1 MRKYGYM
8 AVMIQCTMCNEQ
20 NDSVRGLA
28 MDKFI
33 EVKNVFFQYDT
44 IEDDEKNS
52 EAEFALK
59 GIDLEINRGE
69 FVAIVGHNG
78 SGKSTL
84 AKHFNSIY
92 LPTTGDVFVDGMNTK
107 DDDYLFD
114 IRKKVGLVLQNPDNQ
129 IVAGIVEEDVAFGC
143 ENLGVP
149 PEEIRKRVDNALKT
163 VDMYEYRT
171 HSPDKLS
178 GGQKQRVAIAG
189 IIAMEPE
196 CIVLDEPT
204 AMLDPQGRDEVIY
217 TVMKLN
223 KEQGIT
229 IILITHYM
237 EEAVLADRVIMIDSG
252 KVFTD
257 GTPREVFAKYELLKQ
272 HRLDVP
278 QATEL
283 NHRLKGC
290 GFELPDCVLD
300 EEECVH
306 ALMKIIGS

>member
-1 MRKYGYM
+1 MDNFIQVNDVYFKYD
-8 AVMIQCTMCNEQ
+8 TDEQ
-20 NDSVRGLA
+20 NN
-28 MDKFI
+28 K
-33 EVKNVFFQYDT
+33 
-44 IEDDEKNS
+44 
-52 EAEFALK
+52 FALN
-59 GIDLEINRGE
+59 GISMNISKGE
-69 FVAIVGHNG
+69 FVAVVGHNG

-92 LPTTGDVFVDGMNTK
+92 LPTTGNVTVDGMNTK
-107 DDDYLFD
+107 DDEHIFD

-143 ENLGVP
+143 ENLGIP
-149 PEEIRKRVDNALKT
+149 PAEIRQRVDDSLKA
-163 VDMYEYRT
+163 VDMYDYRR

-204 AMLDPQGRDEVIY
+204 AMLDPQGREEVIS
-217 TVMKLN
+217 TITKLN
-223 KEQGIT
+223 KEYGIT

-237 EEAVLADRVIMIDSG
+237 EEAVMADRVIMMDSG
-252 KVFTD
+252 KVLIE
-257 GTPREVFAKYELLKQ
+257 GTPGEVFSQVELLKK

-283 NHRLKGC
+283 IYKLKGC
-290 GFELPDCVLD
+290 GFEVPDCVLN
-300 EEECVH
+300 EEECVQ
-306 ALMKIIGS
+306 ALLKIMKTNSVGE

>member
-1 MRKYGYM
+1 M
-8 AVMIQCTMCNEQ
+8 
-20 NDSVRGLA
+20 
-28 MDKFI
+28 I
-33 EVKNVFFQYDT
+33 EVKEVYFQYEGTEEEKKYALNGVNMT
-44 IEDDEKNS
+44 IKD
-52 EAEFALK
+52 
-59 GIDLEINRGE
+59 GE

-92 LPTTGDVFVDGMNTK
+92 LPSTGDVIVDGMNTE
-107 DDDYLFD
+107 DDEHLFD

-143 ENLGVP
+143 ENLGIP
-149 PEEIRKRVDNALKT
+149 PKEIRERVDNALKA

-204 AMLDPQGRDEVIY
+204 AMLDPQGRHEVIS
-217 TVMKLN
+217 TVQKLN
-223 KEQGIT
+223 KERGIT

-237 EEAVLADRVIMIDSG
+237 EEAVLADRVIMMDSG
-252 KVFTD
+252 KVLTE
-257 GTPREVFAKYELLKQ
+257 GTPREVFAQVEMLKK

-283 NHRLKGC
+283 CYRLKGC
-290 GFELPDCVLD
+290 GYEVPDCVLD
-300 EEECVH
+300 ENECAK
-306 ALMKIIGS
+306 ALEKLLKRGAV

>member
-1 MRKYGYM
+1 M
-8 AVMIQCTMCNEQ
+8 
-20 NDSVRGLA
+20 
-28 MDKFI
+28 I
-33 EVKNVFFQYDT
+33 EVKDVYFQYEGTEEEKKYALNGVNMT
-44 IEDDEKNS
+44 IKD
-52 EAEFALK
+52 
-59 GIDLEINRGE
+59 GE

-92 LPTTGDVFVDGMNTK
+92 LPTTGDVLVDGMNTE
-107 DDDYLFD
+107 DDDHLFD

-143 ENLGVP
+143 ENLGIP
-149 PEEIRKRVDNALKT
+149 PEEIRKRVDESLKA

-178 GGQKQRVAIAG
+178 GGQKQRIAIAG
-189 IIAMEPE
+189 IIAMQPE

-204 AMLDPQGRDEVIY
+204 AMLDPQGRQEVIS
-217 TVMKLN
+217 TVQKLN
-223 KEQGIT
+223 KERGIT

-237 EEAVLADRVIMIDSG
+237 EEAVLADRVIMMDSG
-252 KVFTD
+252 KVLTE
-257 GTPREVFAKYELLKQ
+257 GTPREVFAQVEMLKK

-283 NHRLKGC
+283 CYRLKGC
-290 GFELPDCVLD
+290 GYEVPDCVLD
-300 EEECVH
+300 EEECAE
-306 ALMKIIGS
+306 ALVKLLKRGAV

>member
-1 MRKYGYM
+1 
-8 AVMIQCTMCNEQ
+8 
-20 NDSVRGLA
+20 
-28 MDKFI
+28 MDDFI
-33 EVKNVFFQYDT
+33 NVKDVFFQYET
-44 IEDDEKNS
+44 AEETENEG
-52 EAEFALK
+52 EACFALK
-59 GIDLEINRGE
+59 GISLTIGKGE
-69 FVAIVGHNG
+69 FVAVVGHNG

-92 LPTTGDVFVDGMNTK
+92 LPTTGDVTVDGMNTK
-107 DDDYLFD
+107 DDDHVFD

-149 PEEIRKRVDNALKT
+149 PKEIRERVDQALKA
-163 VDMYEYRT
+163 VDMYEYRR

-204 AMLDPQGRDEVIY
+204 AMLDPQGRDEVIS
-217 TVMKLN
+217 TITRLN
-223 KEQGIT
+223 RERGIT

-237 EEAVLADRVIMIDSG
+237 EEAVLADRVVIVDNGTVLTQG
-252 KVFTD
+252 K
-257 GTPREVFAKYELLKQ
+257 PREVFSGIELLRQ

-283 NHRLKGC
+283 NYRLKGC
-290 GFELPDCVLD
+290 GLELPDCVLN
-300 EEECVH
+300 EEECVE
-306 ALMKIIGS
+306 ALVGLLKKQKKT

>member
-1 MRKYGYM
+1 M
-8 AVMIQCTMCNEQ
+8 
-20 NDSVRGLA
+20 
-28 MDKFI
+28 I
-33 EVKNVFFQYDT
+33 EVKEVYFQYEGTEEEKKYALNGVNMT
-44 IEDDEKNS
+44 IKD
-52 EAEFALK
+52 
-59 GIDLEINRGE
+59 GE

-92 LPTTGDVFVDGMNTK
+92 LPSTGDVIVDGMNTE
-107 DDDYLFD
+107 DDEHLFD

-143 ENLGVP
+143 ENLGIP
-149 PEEIRKRVDNALKT
+149 PKEIRERVDNALKA

-204 AMLDPQGRDEVIY
+204 AMLDPQGRQEVIS
-217 TVMKLN
+217 TVQKLN
-223 KEQGIT
+223 KERGIT

-237 EEAVLADRVIMIDSG
+237 EEAVLADRVIMMDSG
-252 KVFTD
+252 KVLTE
-257 GTPREVFAKYELLKQ
+257 GTPREVFAQVEMLKK

-283 NHRLKGC
+283 CYRLKGC
-290 GFELPDCVLD
+290 GYEVPDCVLD
-300 EEECVH
+300 ENECAK
-306 ALMKIIGS
+306 ALEKLLKRGAV

>member
-1 MRKYGYM
+1 M
-8 AVMIQCTMCNEQ
+8 
-20 NDSVRGLA
+20 
-28 MDKFI
+28 I
-33 EVKNVFFQYDT
+33 EVKEVYFQYEGTEEEKKYALNGVNMT
-44 IEDDEKNS
+44 IKD
-52 EAEFALK
+52 
-59 GIDLEINRGE
+59 GE

-92 LPTTGDVFVDGMNTK
+92 LPSTGDVIVDGMNTE
-107 DDDYLFD
+107 DDEHLFD

-143 ENLGVP
+143 ENLGIP
-149 PEEIRKRVDNALKT
+149 PKEIRERVDNALKA

-178 GGQKQRVAIAG
+178 GGQKQRIAIAG

-204 AMLDPQGRDEVIY
+204 AMLDPQGRQEVIS
-217 TVMKLN
+217 TVQKLN
-223 KEQGIT
+223 KERGIT

-237 EEAVLADRVIMIDSG
+237 EEAVLADRVIMMDSG
-252 KVFTD
+252 KVLTE
-257 GTPREVFAKYELLKQ
+257 GTPREVFAQVEMLKK

-283 NHRLKGC
+283 CYRLKGC
-290 GFELPDCVLD
+290 GYELPDCVLD
-300 EEECVH
+300 ENECAK
-306 ALMKIIGS
+306 ALEKLLKRGAV

>member
-1 MRKYGYM
+1 M
-8 AVMIQCTMCNEQ
+8 
-20 NDSVRGLA
+20 
-28 MDKFI
+28 I
-33 EVKNVFFQYDT
+33 EVKDVYFQYEGTEKEKKYALNGVNMT
-44 IEDDEKNS
+44 IKD
-52 EAEFALK
+52 
-59 GIDLEINRGE
+59 GE

-92 LPTTGDVFVDGMNTK
+92 LPTTGDVLVDGMNTE
-107 DDDYLFD
+107 DDDHLFD

-143 ENLGVP
+143 ENLGIP
-149 PEEIRKRVDNALKT
+149 PKEIRKRVDESLKA

-178 GGQKQRVAIAG
+178 GGQKQRIAIAG

-204 AMLDPQGRDEVIY
+204 AMLDPQGRQEVIS
-217 TVMKLN
+217 TVQKLN
-223 KEQGIT
+223 KERGIT

-237 EEAVLADRVIMIDSG
+237 EEAVLADRVIMMDSG
-252 KVFTD
+252 KVLTE
-257 GTPREVFAKYELLKQ
+257 GTPREVFAKVEMLKK

-283 NHRLKGC
+283 CYRLKGC
-290 GFELPDCVLD
+290 GYEVPDCVLD
-300 EEECVH
+300 EEECAK
-306 ALMKIIGS
+306 ALVKLLKRGAV

>member
-1 MRKYGYM
+1 
-8 AVMIQCTMCNEQ
+8 
-20 NDSVRGLA
+20 

-33 EVKNVFFQYDT
+33 QVCDVYFRYDS
-44 IEDDEKNS
+44 DDESSRNN
-52 EAEFALK
+52 FALN
-59 GIDLEINRGE
+59 GVNMEIGRGE
-69 FVAIVGHNG
+69 FVAVVGHNG

-92 LPTTGDVFVDGMNTK
+92 LPVAGNIYVNGINTK
-107 DDDYLFD
+107 DDDRLFD
-114 IRKKVGLVLQNPDNQ
+114 IRKSVGLVLQNPDNQ

-149 PEEIRKRVDNALKT
+149 SKEIRSRVDNALKT
-163 VDMYEYRT
+163 VGMYEYRT

-204 AMLDPQGRDEVIY
+204 AMLDPQGRNEVIS
-217 TVMKLN
+217 TIHDLN
-223 KEQGIT
+223 KRMGIT

-237 EEAVLADRVIMIDSG
+237 EEAVLADRVIVMDSG
-252 KVFTD
+252 KVLTE
-257 GTPREVFAKYELLKQ
+257 GTPKEVFSKVEMLKQ
-272 HRLDVP
+272 HRLSVP

-283 NHRLKGC
+283 IHKLKGC
-290 GFELPDCVLD
+290 GYELPECVLD
-300 EEECVH
+300 ENECAD
-306 ALMKIIGS
+306 ALAKLLTENKNKKNQNQQTIKNNVINKS

>member
-1 MRKYGYM
+1 MER
-8 AVMIQCTMCNEQ
+8 
-20 NDSVRGLA
+20 
-28 MDKFI
+28 FI

-44 IEDDEKNS
+44 VEDEEKSS

-59 GIDLEINRGE
+59 GIDLEIDKGE

-107 DDDYLFD
+107 DDDHLFD

-143 ENLGVP
+143 ENLGMP
-149 PEEIRKRVDNALKT
+149 PKEIRERVDNALKT
-163 VDMYEYRT
+163 VGMYEYRM

-204 AMLDPQGRDEVIY
+204 AMLDPQGRDEVIS

-223 KEQGIT
+223 SEQGIT

-237 EEAVLADRVIMIDSG
+237 EEAVLADRVIMVDSG

-257 GTPREVFAKYELLKQ
+257 GTPREVFAKCELLKQ

-300 EEECVH
+300 EEECVN

>member
-1 MRKYGYM
+1 M
-8 AVMIQCTMCNEQ
+8 E
-20 NDSVRGLA
+20 D
-28 MDKFI
+28 FI
-33 EVKNVFFQYDT
+33 RVENVCFQYD
-44 IEDDEKNS
+44 ENEKGRY
-52 EAEFALK
+52 ALDN
-59 GIDLEINRGE
+59 ISLSINKGE

-84 AKHFNSIY
+84 SKHFNSIY
-92 LPTTGDVFVDGMNTK
+92 IPTLGNVIIDGINTK
-107 DDDYLFD
+107 DYERIFE

-143 ENLGVP
+143 ENIGFP
-149 PEEIRKRVDNALKT
+149 SEKIREMVDNALKS
-163 VDMYEYRT
+163 VGMYEYRK

-204 AMLDPQGRDEVIY
+204 AMLDPQGRDEVIS
-217 TVMKLN
+217 TVMHLN
-223 KEQGIT
+223 KEMGIT

-237 EEAVLADRVIMIDSG
+237 EEAVLADRVVVMDSG
-252 KVFTD
+252 KILTE
-257 GTPREVFAKYELLKQ
+257 GTPYEVFSKVELLKK

-283 NHRLKGC
+283 VYRLRSC
-290 GFELPDCVLD
+290 GFDLPECVLN
-300 EEECVH
+300 EEECVKAIA
-306 ALMKIIGS
+306 ALIKR

>member
-1 MRKYGYM
+1 MK
-8 AVMIQCTMCNEQ
+8 
-20 NDSVRGLA
+20 D
-28 MDKFI
+28 FI
-33 EVKNVFFQYDT
+33 EVKNVYFQYEENENDDYALNDVNMT
-44 IEDDEKNS
+44 IGK
-52 EAEFALK
+52 
-59 GIDLEINRGE
+59 GE

-92 LPTTGDVFVDGMNTK
+92 IPTSGDVFIDDLNTK
-107 DDDYLFD
+107 DDEHLYD

-143 ENLGVP
+143 ENIGVP
-149 PEEIRKRVDNALKT
+149 SEEIRKRVDAALKA
-163 VDMYEYRT
+163 VDMYSYRT

-204 AMLDPQGRDEVIY
+204 AMLDPQGRDEVIN
-217 TVMKLN
+217 TVSELN
-223 KEQGIT
+223 KKMGIT

-237 EEAVLADRVIMIDSG
+237 EEAVLADRVIVMDSG
-252 KVFTD
+252 KVLTE
-257 GTPREVFAKYELLKQ
+257 GTPREVFSNVELLKR

-283 NHRLKGC
+283 IYKLSGC
-290 GFELPDCVLD
+290 GFEFPECVLN
-300 EEECVH
+300 EEECVS
-306 ALMKIIGS
+306 AIVSYCKKQKKI

>member
-1 MRKYGYM
+1 M
-8 AVMIQCTMCNEQ
+8 
-20 NDSVRGLA
+20 
-28 MDKFI
+28 I
-33 EVKNVFFQYDT
+33 EVKEVYFQYEGTEEEKKYALNGVNMT
-44 IEDDEKNS
+44 IKD
-52 EAEFALK
+52 
-59 GIDLEINRGE
+59 GE

-92 LPTTGDVFVDGMNTK
+92 LPTTGDVLVDGMNTE
-107 DDDYLFD
+107 DDDHLFD

-143 ENLGVP
+143 ENLGIP
-149 PEEIRKRVDNALKT
+149 PEEIRKRVDESLKA

-178 GGQKQRVAIAG
+178 GGQKQRIAIAG
-189 IIAMEPE
+189 IIAMQPE

-204 AMLDPQGRDEVIY
+204 AMLDPQGRQEVIS
-217 TVMKLN
+217 TVQKLN
-223 KEQGIT
+223 KERGIT

-237 EEAVLADRVIMIDSG
+237 EEAVLADRVIMMDSG
-252 KVFTD
+252 KVLTE
-257 GTPREVFAKYELLKQ
+257 GTPREVFAQVEMLKK

-283 NHRLKGC
+283 CYRLKGC
-290 GFELPDCVLD
+290 GYEVPDCVLD
-300 EEECVH
+300 EEECAK
-306 ALMKIIGS
+306 ALVKLLKRGAV

>member
-1 MRKYGYM
+1 MK
-8 AVMIQCTMCNEQ
+8 E
-20 NDSVRGLA
+20 
-28 MDKFI
+28 FI
-33 EVKNVFFQYDT
+33 KVKNVYFRYD
-44 IEDDEKNS
+44 EPEEGENS
-52 EAEFALK
+52 DFALE
-59 GIDLEINRGE
+59 GVDLSIAKGE

-84 AKHFNSIY
+84 AKHFNSLY
-92 LPTTGDVFVDGMNTK
+92 LPTTGDVIVDGMNTK
-107 DDDYLFD
+107 DDEKLFD
-114 IRKKVGLVLQNPDNQ
+114 IRKSVGLVLQNPDNQ

-149 PEEIRKRVDNALKT
+149 PKEIRKRVDEALKA
-163 VDMYEYRT
+163 VDMYEYRR

-204 AMLDPQGRDEVIY
+204 AMLDPQGRDEVIS

-229 IILITHYM
+229 VILITHYM
-237 EEAVLADRVIMIDSG
+237 EEAVLADRVVMIDSG
-252 KVFTD
+252 KVFIE
-257 GTPREVFAKYELLKQ
+257 GTPREVFSKVELLKQ

-283 NHRLKGC
+283 NHKLRGC
-290 GFELPDCVLD
+290 GFELPDCVLN
-300 EEECVH
+300 EEECAE
-306 ALMKIIGS
+306 ALYELLKGSREEKKKQE

>member
-1 MRKYGYM
+1 M
-8 AVMIQCTMCNEQ
+8 
-20 NDSVRGLA
+20 
-28 MDKFI
+28 I
-33 EVKNVFFQYDT
+33 EVKEVYFQYEGTEEEKKYALNGVNMT
-44 IEDDEKNS
+44 IKD
-52 EAEFALK
+52 
-59 GIDLEINRGE
+59 GE

-92 LPTTGDVFVDGMNTK
+92 LPSTGDVIVDGMNTE
-107 DDDYLFD
+107 DDEHLFD

-143 ENLGVP
+143 ENLGIP
-149 PEEIRKRVDNALKT
+149 PKEIRERVDNALKA

-178 GGQKQRVAIAG
+178 GGQKQRIAIAG
-189 IIAMEPE
+189 IIAMQPE

-204 AMLDPQGRDEVIY
+204 AMLDPQGRQEVIS
-217 TVMKLN
+217 TVQKLN
-223 KEQGIT
+223 KERGIT

-237 EEAVLADRVIMIDSG
+237 EEAVLADRVIMMDSG
-252 KVFTD
+252 KVLTE
-257 GTPREVFAKYELLKQ
+257 GTPREVFAQVEMLKK

-283 NHRLKGC
+283 CYRLKGC
-290 GFELPDCVLD
+290 GYEVPDCVLD
-300 EEECVH
+300 EEECAK
-306 ALMKIIGS
+306 ALVKLLKRGAV

>member
-1 MRKYGYM
+1 M
-8 AVMIQCTMCNEQ
+8 
-20 NDSVRGLA
+20 
-28 MDKFI
+28 I
-33 EVKNVFFQYDT
+33 EVKDVYFQYEGTEEEKKYALNGVNMT
-44 IEDDEKNS
+44 IKD
-52 EAEFALK
+52 
-59 GIDLEINRGE
+59 GE

-92 LPTTGDVFVDGMNTK
+92 LPTTGDVLVDGMNTE
-107 DDDYLFD
+107 DDDHLFD

-143 ENLGVP
+143 ENLGIP
-149 PEEIRKRVDNALKT
+149 PEEIRKRVDESLKA

-178 GGQKQRVAIAG
+178 GGQKQRIAIAG
-189 IIAMEPE
+189 IIAMQPE

-204 AMLDPQGRDEVIY
+204 AMLDPQGRQEVIS
-217 TVMKLN
+217 TVQKLN
-223 KEQGIT
+223 KERGIT

-237 EEAVLADRVIMIDSG
+237 EEAVLADRVIMMDSG
-252 KVFTD
+252 KVLTE
-257 GTPREVFAKYELLKQ
+257 GTPREVFAQVEMLKK

-283 NHRLKGC
+283 CYRLKGC
-290 GFELPDCVLD
+290 GYEVPDCVLD
-300 EEECVH
+300 EEECAK
-306 ALMKIIGS
+306 ALVKLLKRGAV

>member
-1 MRKYGYM
+1 M
-8 AVMIQCTMCNEQ
+8 
-20 NDSVRGLA
+20 
-28 MDKFI
+28 I
-33 EVKNVFFQYDT
+33 EVKEVYFQYEGTEEEKKYALNGVNMT
-44 IEDDEKNS
+44 IND
-52 EAEFALK
+52 
-59 GIDLEINRGE
+59 GE

-92 LPTTGDVFVDGMNTK
+92 LPSTGDVIVDGMNTE
-107 DDDYLFD
+107 DDEHLFD

-143 ENLGVP
+143 ENLGIP
-149 PEEIRKRVDNALKT
+149 PKEIRERVDNALKA

-204 AMLDPQGRDEVIY
+204 AMLDPQGRQEVIS
-217 TVMKLN
+217 TVQKLN
-223 KEQGIT
+223 KERGIT

-237 EEAVLADRVIMIDSG
+237 EEAVLADRVIMMDSG
-252 KVFTD
+252 KVLTE
-257 GTPREVFAKYELLKQ
+257 GTPREVFAQVEMLKK

-283 NHRLKGC
+283 CYRLKGC
-290 GFELPDCVLD
+290 GYELPDCVLD
-300 EEECVH
+300 ENECAK
-306 ALMKIIGS
+306 ALEKLLKRGAV

>member
-1 MRKYGYM
+1 M
-8 AVMIQCTMCNEQ
+8 
-20 NDSVRGLA
+20 
-28 MDKFI
+28 I
-33 EVKNVFFQYDT
+33 EVKEVYFQYEGTEEEKKYALNGVNMT
-44 IEDDEKNS
+44 IKD
-52 EAEFALK
+52 
-59 GIDLEINRGE
+59 GE

-92 LPTTGDVFVDGMNTK
+92 LPSTGDVIVDGMNTE
-107 DDDYLFD
+107 DDEHLFD

-143 ENLGVP
+143 ENLGIP
-149 PEEIRKRVDNALKT
+149 PKEIRERVDNALKA

-204 AMLDPQGRDEVIY
+204 AMLDPQGRQEVIS
-217 TVMKLN
+217 TVQKLN
-223 KEQGIT
+223 KERGIT

-237 EEAVLADRVIMIDSG
+237 EEAVLADRVIMMDSG
-252 KVFTD
+252 KVLTE
-257 GTPREVFAKYELLKQ
+257 GTPREVFAQVEMLKK

-283 NHRLKGC
+283 CYRLKGC
-290 GFELPDCVLD
+290 GYEVPDCVLN
-300 EEECVH
+300 EEECAK
-306 ALMKIIGS
+306 ALVKLLKRGAV